1 MWWLYVDA
9 PLAVGLALLPERLD
23 KGEHLVSHRLE
34 QLLGGGVLETRP
46 AQPVLAG
53 GEDRL
58 LDGCAGAGGLALL
71 QGV

>member
-1 MWWLYVDA
+1 MVA
-9 PLAVGLALLPERLD
+9 VRRATLAVGLALLPERLD
-23 KGEHLVSHRLE
+23 KREHPVSHRLE

-46 AQPVLAG
+46 AQHVLVG

-58 LDGCAGAGGLALL
+58 LYGCAAARGLALL